1 MAPPADRAQPPVQGL
16 RERKKA
22 QTRRTIQEHA
32 LRLFLSEGYDSTTV
46 EDIAAAAGVSH
57 MTFFRYFPTKESV
70 VESDDYDPMIV
81 RLIEERPKHEDA
93 VTAVRNA
100 LAGGLKSIYEA
111 DRQAL
116 LARTRLILTT
126 PALRARLWQ
135 NQFATEALFTDAL
148 TAREPSGDPFR
159 VRVLAAASL
168 AAVTTALTAW
178 VDGDGR
184 EHLPE
189 LVDAA
194 FAVLH
199 APGAGGPPPQ
209 TDGN

>member
-1 MAPPADRAQPPVQGL
+1 MAPPADHAQPPVQGL

-32 LRLFLSEGYDSTTV
+32 LRLFLSEGYDGTTV
-46 EDIAAAAGVSH
+46 EDIATAAGVSH

-70 VESDDYDPMIV
+70 VESDDYDPMIA
-81 RLIEERPKHEDA
+81 RLIEERPPQEDA
-93 VTAVRNA
+93 LTAVHQA
-100 LAGGLKSIYEA
+100 LAGGLKSIYET
-111 DRQAL
+111 DRRAL

-135 NQFATEALFTDAL
+135 NQSATEQLFTDAL
-148 TAREPSGDPFR
+148 TAREPSGDAFR
-159 VRVLAAASL
+159 IRVLASASL
-168 AAVTTALTAW
+168 AAVATALTAW
-178 VDGDGR
+178 VDGEGR
-184 EHLPE
+184 EHLPA

-199 APGAGGPPPQ
+199 APGTTGPPRQPN
-209 TDGN
+209 GS